1 MLVQVKICV
10 DDVKKVCKDVTDI
23 RCREGETIECR
34 DEIKEVNQSQRGERF
49 LFNPT
54 RSPGRSAPQ
63 STGTPVGTRTKQ
75 SAPPSSS
82 PTVSRRRSRRYTRT
96 SNIFT
101 SLISKYFLMIPS
113 QYFQP
118 PRYKKNVCRQV
129 PRESCGEEKE
139 KICKKV
145 PERICEGNQSEH
157 SLDGSRP
164 MRVVKSGYIF
174 RAPYKAKAEAIAGS
188 FFI

>member
-54 RSPGRSAPQ
+54 RSLGRIAPQ

-82 PTVSRRRSRRYTRT
+82 PIVSLRRSRRYTRT

-101 SLISKYFLMIPS
+101 SLIKIFSNDSFEIFPAAPLQEECLPAGPARIM
-113 QYFQP
+113 
-118 PRYKKNVCRQV
+118 RRGEGKNLQK
-129 PRESCGEEKE
+129 SAGED
-139 KICKKV
+139 
-145 PERICEGNQSEH
+145 
-157 SLDGSRP
+157 L
-164 MRVVKSGYIF
+164 
-174 RAPYKAKAEAIAGS
+174 
-188 FFI
+188 